1 MKILRIFVLIFLQT
15 VPISLK
21 QFIMHY
27 SIKDLIH
34 QWFSKSF
41 IYDVLKQSLPFS
53 KQFKKNRRFFNEDD
67 IEILKYYK
75 DNGLQKTVLRFWTS
89 DRIGDK
95 GNIVQTVWKSVQ
107 TVWENSPDSSDE
119 KIEKAVKQEVQTVKK
134 QFEDREVELEKMIEQ
149 KDQLIKIKDEQAQKY
164 ALLKQEEKKEKDE
177 WIKKYDLSQNEK
189 GEWMKRFYNV
199 KMYMMVFLLL
209 LILSVVFS
217 VITFLTKWM

>member
-1 MKILRIFVLIFLQT
+1 
-15 VPISLK
+15 
-21 QFIMHY
+21 
-27 SIKDLIH
+27 
-34 QWFSKSF
+34 
-41 IYDVLKQSLPFS
+41 
-53 KQFKKNRRFFNEDD
+53 
-67 IEILKYYK
+67 
-75 DNGLQKTVLRFWTS
+75 
-89 DRIGDK
+89 
-95 GNIVQTVWKSVQ
+95 
-107 TVWENSPDSSDE
+107 
-119 KIEKAVKQEVQTVKK
+119 
-134 QFEDREVELEKMIEQ
+134 MIEQ